1 MSENNNSSGAR
12 GGIGFLGA
20 LGILFI
26 GLKLANVIAWP
37 WWLVLLPLWAPL
49 VLIVLLLVA
58 LLVVAVLGS

>member
-26 GLKLANVIAWP
+26 GLKLAHVIAWP
-37 WWLVLLPLWAPL
+37 WWLVLLPLWGPFTF
-49 VLIVLLLVA
+49 VLLLLV
-58 LLVVAVLGS
+58 LLLAIGG